1 LPKLKLLRFKS
12 YFENKIFWTLY
23 EFNWSEVWE
32 TEILPVEKQLKFP
45 SEKFNLTSAEMNL
58 SSGQLN

>member
-12 YFENKIFWTLY
+12 YFENKIFWTLC

-32 TEILPVEKQLKFP
+32 TEILLVG
-45 SEKFNLTSAEMNL
+45 N
-58 SSGQLN
+58 